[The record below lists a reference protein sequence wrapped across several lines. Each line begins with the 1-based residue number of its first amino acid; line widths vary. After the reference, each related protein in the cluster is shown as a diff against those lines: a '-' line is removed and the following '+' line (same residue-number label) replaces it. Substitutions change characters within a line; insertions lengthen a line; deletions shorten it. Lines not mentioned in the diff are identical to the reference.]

1 MGVNDVP
8 LLETTRDQSVL
19 ADSDSQ
25 TFRATLLGPD
35 DPAYDEVRKLYNGMI
50 EKRPLL
56 IARSGLATGGQ
67 SYADC

>member
-1 MGVNDVP
+1 MP

-35 DPAYDEVRKLYNGMI
+35 DPAYDEVRKVYNGMI
-50 EKRPLL
+50 DKRPLL
-56 IARSGLATGGQ
+56 IARTGLATGAL
-67 SYADC
+67 SHADC